1 MKDPEDQRQPRF
13 CEAYIHFFEH
23 ADGRMKILAQNW
35 MKKQSDLQEKESTRG
50 NYWAFQNK
58 K

>member
-1 MKDPEDQRQPRF
+1 
-13 CEAYIHFFEH
+13 
-23 ADGRMKILAQNW
+23 MKILAQNW